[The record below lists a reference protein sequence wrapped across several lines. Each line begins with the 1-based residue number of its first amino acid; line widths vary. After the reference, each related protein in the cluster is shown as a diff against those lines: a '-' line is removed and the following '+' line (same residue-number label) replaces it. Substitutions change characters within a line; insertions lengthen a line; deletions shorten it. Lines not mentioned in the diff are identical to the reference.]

1 MKLIRWKRF
10 TWDLEKLP
18 DFETQLPS
26 HFNVRAAARDEE
38 KIVRSVIFTAFSLD
52 TAWGDSFNHV
62 RPFIESQITSSF
74 LHRAVPCLVITHG
87 VRIIA
92 ASALNTND
100 DAASH
105 LISGPCVLSE
115 YRSRGLGTA
124 LLHESLMHLK
134 TAGLARA
141 CAVSKENVP
150 ASKFVYPKFDSTAL
164 DFDYEALMSSI

>member
-1 MKLIRWKRF
+1 MKIIRWKRF
-10 TWDLEKLP
+10 TWELENLP

-26 HFNVRAAARDEE
+26 HFNVRAASRDEE
-38 KIVRSVIFTAFSLD
+38 KVVRSVIFTAFSLD
-52 TAWGDSFNHV
+52 TTWGDSFKEL
-62 RPFIESQITSSF
+62 RPFIEAQITSSF

-92 ASALNTND
+92 ASALNTTED
-100 DAASH
+100 TASH
-105 LISGPCVLSE
+105 LISGPCVLAE

-134 TAGLARA
+134 TAGLTRA

-150 ASKFVYPKFDSTAL
+150 ASKFVYPKFDSTSL
-164 DFDYEALMSSI
+164 DFEYEALMASI